1 MPGPFP
7 HNVSHVSLTHCIS
20 ICEPGRS
27 IMLSVWHNSNPPP
40 KRVPFSEVLNLKA
53 LITIWFLS
61 NSGQRKVTMRAAG
74 THLEDKGLEL
84 IPSGCL
90 LQTCL
95 FPFKVSKAFLFY
107 FSSVLSLP
115 LSLSL
120 LALAVP
126 LSCPGG
132 LSFPFCL
139 SFPSL
144 LMSFSLVQSI
154 CLGLLQINTWCHG

>member
-1 MPGPFP
+1 
-7 HNVSHVSLTHCIS
+7 
-20 ICEPGRS
+20 
-27 IMLSVWHNSNPPP
+27 
-40 KRVPFSEVLNLKA
+40 
-53 LITIWFLS
+53 
-61 NSGQRKVTMRAAG
+61 
-74 THLEDKGLEL
+74 
-84 IPSGCL
+84 
-90 LQTCL
+90 
-95 FPFKVSKAFLFY
+95 
-107 FSSVLSLP
+107 
-115 LSLSL
+115 